1 MVLMNLIYYVR
12 QIVKKIGIF
21 GENGTGK
28 STLIKIIVGEILGK
42 LSIIANKDEKYLK
55 LEEQFNILL
64 KEKSIL
70 IDKIKNK

>member
-1 MVLMNLIYYVR
+1 MNLIYYVR

-70 IDKIKNK
+70 IYKIKNK